1 MLKEY
6 RSRLAPGET
15 PKPVV
20 GFVAGQATQQGRM
33 YGHAGA
39 VWWEESERAQSKIKI
54 WEDAGIVMARQLGE
68 VGDLIK
74 AEYDKLHSAKRG

>member
-6 RSRLAPGET
+6 RSKLAPGET

-20 GFVAGQATQQGRM
+20 GFIAGQATQQGRM

-54 WEDAGIVMARQLGE
+54 WQDAGIVMARQLGE

-74 AEYDKLHSAKRG
+74 TEYDKLQASKRG